1 MKRFVM
7 LGERNNK
14 GQIAKNEQYSIKE
27 FIDKTCI
34 TKATM
39 ETNISLFSRIFQWG
53 RVKKSIEH
61 GMEFNREVFE
71 GRINQLIEQDN
82 FGRSKTKW
90 TKKKKKS

>member
-7 LGERNNK
+7 LGQRDSK
-14 GQIAKNEQYSIKE
+14 GRIVKNEQYSIKE

-39 ETNISLFSRIFQWG
+39 KTNISLFSRIFQWG

-61 GMEFNREVFE
+61 GMEFNIEVFE
-71 GRINQLIEQDN
+71 GRIHQLIEKDS
-82 FGRSKTKW
+82 FGR
-90 TKKKKKS
+90 KK